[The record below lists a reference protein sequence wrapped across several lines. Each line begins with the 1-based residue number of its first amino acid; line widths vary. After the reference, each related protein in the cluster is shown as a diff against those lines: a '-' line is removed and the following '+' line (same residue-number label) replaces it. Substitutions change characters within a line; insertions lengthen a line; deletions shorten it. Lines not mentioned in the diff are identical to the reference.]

1 MTCLTRLLTFYLE
14 RLGYENYHLSRER
27 KDVMGGS

>member
-1 MTCLTRLLTFYLE
+1 MTCQTRLLTFYLE

-27 KDVMGGS
+27 SYAMGGS